1 MSSTVRRLSP
11 PLNALR
17 AFEAAAR
24 HLSLSLAANELNVT
38 PAAISRRA
46 RPLCR
51 GDHPVAASPIAR
63 RHSGSARLRC
73 RRAC

>member
-1 MSSTVRRLSP
+1 MDRKWL

-38 PAAISRRA
+38 PAVIS
-46 RPLCR
+46 
-51 GDHPVAASPIAR
+51 HQV
-63 RHSGSARLRC
+63 RLLEDGQ
-73 RRAC
+73 